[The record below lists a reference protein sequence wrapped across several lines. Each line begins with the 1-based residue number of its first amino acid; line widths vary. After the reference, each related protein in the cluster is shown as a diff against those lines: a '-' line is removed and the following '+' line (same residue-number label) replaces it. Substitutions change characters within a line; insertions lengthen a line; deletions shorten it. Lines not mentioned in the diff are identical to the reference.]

1 MKNETYLV
9 TGANS
14 GMGFETARLLA
25 ARGATVIGTGRSE
38 ERLAAASEKLKGV
51 ELVRSDAAKPEDI
64 DGLAARFEP
73 KSLNGVFVNA
83 GIATFRPFEE
93 ATLDQF
99 DATFALNV
107 RGPFLLL
114 QKLSEAIVDGGSVVI
129 NTTIA
134 NRKGFPS
141 TSVYAASKGALRS
154 FARVLAAEWAG
165 RGIRV
170 NCVAPGP
177 VDTPIYGKVGMP
189 AEAVAEL
196 KAGWGSQVPLGR
208 MGTSEEVARVVV
220 FLLGQEGSFV
230 TGAEIDVDGGVV
242 AA

>member
-38 ERLAAASEKLKGV
+38 ERLAEAREQLEGV
-51 ELVRSDAAKPEDI
+51 ELVRSDAASVEDI
-64 DGLAARFEP
+64 EALAGRFEP
-73 KSLNGVFVNA
+73 KSLQGVFVNA
-83 GIATFRPFEE
+83 GMATFRPFED

-99 DATFALNV
+99 DSTFALNV

-134 NRKGFPS
+134 SRKGFPS

-154 FARVLAAEWAG
+154 LARVLAAEWAG

-177 VDTPIYGKVGMP
+177 VDTPIFGKTGVP
-189 AEAVAEL
+189 ASDVAAL
-196 KAGWGSQVPLGR
+196 KAGMESQVPLGR
-208 MGTSEEVARVVV
+208 LGTPEEVARVVV
-220 FLLGQEGSFV
+220 FLLGGEGSFM
-230 TGAEIDVDGGVV
+230 TGAEIDVDGGV
-242 AA
+242 AAA

>member
-25 ARGATVIGTGRSE
+25 ARGATVIGTGRNE
-38 ERLAAASEKLKGV
+38 ERLAEAAKRLEGV
-51 ELVRSDAAKPEDI
+51 ELVRSDAASAKDI
-64 DGLAARFEP
+64 EALAARFAP

-83 GIATFRPFEE
+83 GMATFRPFEQ

-99 DATFALNV
+99 DSTFALNV

-141 TSVYAASKGALRS
+141 TSIYAASKGALRS
-154 FARVLAAEWAG
+154 LARVLAAEWAG

-177 VDTPIYGKVGMP
+177 VDTPIYGKVGL
-189 AEAVAEL
+189 AAGDVAEL

-208 MGTSEEVARVVV
+208 MGTSEEVARMVV
-220 FLLGQEGSFV
+220 FLLGEEGSFV